1 MPYIGKSPSGL
12 GVRTR
17 YLYTATAS
25 QTTFSGADTQNLTLS
40 YSDSNFIDVHQN
52 GVLLKIVDDYT
63 ATSGTSVV
71 LGTGATADDV
81 IEITV
86 YDIFSVANHVKK
98 SGDIMT
104 GGLEVTTGGVTV
116 TGDSSVTGDL
126 TVTGNNQLK
135 IETSTATKVGLLIES
150 TSTTA
155 ADGPRMSMY
164 RNSASPADND
174 DIGQIQFNG
183 QNSAGEKIM
192 YASIF
197 AEIDDV
203 TDGTENGA
211 IVFNLE
217 DDGALNRM
225 VQIGTDETVFN
236 TNGLDIN
243 FRVESDDN
251 THMIF
256 VDAGNDRVGIGT
268 SSPSTELHLKTTT
281 QGDIVTF
288 ESTNAG
294 ALTGPNLL
302 LYRNSSSP
310 ADNDNIGAIRF
321 RGRNDNSE
329 DVDYAE
335 IESLIVDASD
345 GTEDG
350 TLAFRTVSGGT
361 STEQMRITSSGFV
374 GIGESSPLSRL
385 HVADGNVLF
394 ENTTTN
400 VNSTVHHY
408 TNSVSGGAYRVRFDS
423 NDTVVGSIG
432 VGTSSTAFN
441 TSSDY
446 RLKENVVTDWDATT
460 RLKQLK
466 PSRFNF
472 ILDADTTVD
481 GFLAH
486 EVSSIVPEAITGE
499 KDAVDAEG
507 NPEYQSIDQSKLV
520 PLLTKALQEA
530 MARIETLEAK
540 VTALESK

>member
-236 TNGLDIN
+236 TNGLNID

>member
-1 MPYIGKSPSGL
+1 M
-12 GVRTR
+12 
-17 YLYTATAS
+17 
-25 QTTFSGADTQNLTLS
+25 
-40 YSDSNFIDVHQN
+40 
-52 GVLLKIVDDYT
+52 
-63 ATSGTSVV
+63 
-71 LGTGATADDV
+71 
-81 IEITV
+81 
-86 YDIFSVANHVKK
+86 
-98 SGDIMT
+98 
-104 GGLEVTTGGVTV
+104 
-116 TGDSSVTGDL
+116 
-126 TVTGNNQLK
+126 
-135 IETSTATKVGLLIES
+135 LIES

-236 TNGLDIN
+236 TNGLNID